1 MPIHKIK
8 LCKRCDET
16 RTKDEFYR
24 RRSGNDLSPY
34 CKRCT
39 NQQTVE
45 RQRRFKQKC
54 VEYKGGK
61 CERCGY
67 NKYYGVLEFH
77 HKDSN
82 EKDFA
87 ISKARLTAFNENVKK
102 ELDKC
107 LCLCANCHRE
117 EHARTK
123 GIL

>member
-1 MPIHKIK
+1 MI
-8 LCKRCDET
+8 
-16 RTKDEFYR
+16 
-24 RRSGNDLSPY
+24 SPY
-34 CKRCT
+34 SL
-39 NQQTVE
+39 VE
-45 RQRRFKQKC
+45 RQRSSKPSYAGSNPAR
-54 VEYKGGK
+54 GS
-61 CERCGY
+61 

-77 HKDSN
+77 HKDTDK
-82 EKDFA
+82 KDFA